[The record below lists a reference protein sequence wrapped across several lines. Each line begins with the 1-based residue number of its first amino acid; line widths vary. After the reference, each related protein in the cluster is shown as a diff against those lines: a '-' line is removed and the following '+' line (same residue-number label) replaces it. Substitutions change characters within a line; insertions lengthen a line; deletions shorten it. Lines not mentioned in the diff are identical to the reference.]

1 MTGLRKTFDA
11 IGSAKQRYQV
21 EVNSLRLEFGK
32 LIKLEREARK
42 LSLRQL
48 GLSLGVSSAFLSD
61 VEKGRRMFSD
71 ATMRS
76 LIKKW
81 DL

>member
-1 MTGLRKTFDA
+1 
-11 IGSAKQRYQV
+11 
-21 EVNSLRLEFGK
+21 
-32 LIKLEREARK
+32 
-42 LSLRQL
+42 
-48 GLSLGVSSAFLSD
+48 LGVSSAFLSD